1 MAHERTL
8 CSGGELCFVL
18 CFVEG
23 PPFMNNRKS
32 ETEANLIFPVCVG
45 LTGDVG
51 ALVDVADGVAVLE
64 AEFLVQRVAR
74 PSLTER

>member
-1 MAHERTL
+1 
-8 CSGGELCFVL
+8 
-18 CFVEG
+18 
-23 PPFMNNRKS
+23 MNNRKS
-32 ETEANLIFPVCVG
+32 EPEANLRFSVRLG

-74 PSLTER
+74 PSLTERL